1 MLSGREK
8 KLMISA
14 ITSLLPTSSGGL
26 SGLSGGSS
34 TLGASGFGP
43 DFLLNV
49 LGRRTSVSGGTAY
62 DANGRPI
69 TENENSERM
78 KFRKQALES
87 AKTLLKVGDTA
98 GAREAAESVLKRDS
112 SDAIAAAY
120 VGRTYLA
127 EGNYDE
133 AKRYFTRAASGSD
146 SDQIQADLRTATILA
161 KGPDAAL
168 AEIKRLLRQPA
179 TQREGAQIA
188 AYLLDAEPG
197 NVDTRIELVNFY
209 EKLGQKALA
218 GAELSDAI
226 AATPV
231 EKFDALLRRIEQ
243 FNADYSQD
251 AGSFDLL
258 AQAYVRIG
266 RLGDAQ
272 DAFSSAI
279 ALSKEN
285 LEFQGQIKADYAK
298 TFVTLAREA
307 KTEGREDE
315 ARRLYRK
322 SLDISSNETT
332 KAEYSDFEFERGERD
347 LQAGRLRLALEAF
360 DNARAYQPG
369 SVSEEKKA
377 DLIKA
382 YERLA
387 TKAGDAADLKTV
399 VDARYGAFILDPGN
413 DTRKRGL
420 ANAHDTYGLSLYDQ
434 GDYRGALRQ
443 FHSAIQYYTTDP
455 NYAAHYALAQSRL

>member
-1 MLSGREK
+1 
-8 KLMISA
+8 MISA
-14 ITSLLPTSSGGL
+14 ISSLLPTLSGGL
-26 SGLSGGSS
+26 PGLAGASS
-34 TLGASGFGP
+34 TVGASGFGP

-49 LGRRTSVSGGTAY
+49 LGSRTSVSGGTAY

-69 TENENSERM
+69 TESENSERV
-78 KFRKQALES
+78 KFRKQALETT
-87 AKTLLKVGDTA
+87 KELLKAGDTV
-98 GAREAAESVLKRDS
+98 GARKAAESVLKRDS

-120 VGRTYLA
+120 IGRTYLA
-127 EGNYDE
+127 EGNYEE
-133 AKRYFTRAASGSD
+133 AKRYFSRAASGSD
-146 SDQIQADLRTATILA
+146 SEQIQTDLRTATILA

-168 AEIKRLLRQPA
+168 SEIKRLLRQPA
-179 TQREGAQIA
+179 TQRDGAQLA
-188 AYLLDAEPG
+188 SYLLDAEPG
-197 NVDTRIELVNFY
+197 NVDARIELVNFY
-209 EKLGQKALA
+209 EKLGKKGLA

-231 EKFDALLRRIEQ
+231 EKFDTLLRRIEQ
-243 FNADYSQD
+243 FNADNALD

-272 DAFSSAI
+272 DAFVSAI

-298 TFVTLAREA
+298 TYVTLARDA
-307 KTEGREDE
+307 RTGGRDDE
-315 ARRLYRK
+315 ARRLYLK

-332 KAEYSDFEFERGERD
+332 KAEYSDFEFERGDRELR
-347 LQAGRLRLALEAF
+347 AGRLRLALEAF

-369 SVSEEKKA
+369 SVSEEKK
-377 DLIKA
+377 DELIEA

-387 TKAGDAADLKTV
+387 TKSTESGDLKTV
-399 VDARYGAFILDPGN
+399 VGARYGAFILDSGN

-420 ANAHDTYGLSLYDQ
+420 ADAHDAYGLSLYDQ

-443 FHSAIQYYTTDP
+443 FHSATQYYTTDP

>member
-1 MLSGREK
+1 
-8 KLMISA
+8 MISA
-14 ITSLLPTSSGGL
+14 ISSLLPTLSGGL
-26 SGLSGGSS
+26 PGLAGASS
-34 TLGASGFGP
+34 TVGASGFGP

-49 LGRRTSVSGGTAY
+49 LGSRTSVSGGTAY

-69 TENENSERM
+69 TESENSERV
-78 KFRKQALES
+78 KFRKQALETT
-87 AKTLLKVGDTA
+87 KELLKAGDTV
-98 GAREAAESVLKRDS
+98 GARKAAESVLKRDS

-120 VGRTYLA
+120 IGRTYLA
-127 EGNYDE
+127 EGNYEE
-133 AKRYFTRAASGSD
+133 AKRYFSRAASGSD
-146 SDQIQADLRTATILA
+146 SEQIQTDLRTATILA

-168 AEIKRLLRQPA
+168 SEIKRLLRQPA
-179 TQREGAQIA
+179 TQRDGAQLA
-188 AYLLDAEPG
+188 SYLLDAEPG
-197 NVDTRIELVNFY
+197 NVEARIELVNFY
-209 EKLGQKALA
+209 EKLGKKGLA

-231 EKFDALLRRIEQ
+231 EKFDTLLRRIEQ
-243 FNADYSQD
+243 FNADNALD

-272 DAFSSAI
+272 DAFVSAI

-298 TFVTLAREA
+298 TYVTLARDA
-307 KTEGREDE
+307 RTGGRDDE
-315 ARRLYRK
+315 ARRLYLK

-332 KAEYSDFEFERGERD
+332 KAEYSDFEFERGDRELR
-347 LQAGRLRLALEAF
+347 AGRLRLALEAF

-369 SVSEEKKA
+369 SVSEEKK
-377 DLIKA
+377 DELIEA

-387 TKAGDAADLKTV
+387 TKSTESGDLKTV
-399 VDARYGAFILDPGN
+399 VEARYGAFILDSGN

-420 ANAHDTYGLSLYDQ
+420 ADAHDAYGLSLYDQ

-443 FHSAIQYYTTDP
+443 FHSASQYYTTDP

>member
-1 MLSGREK
+1 
-8 KLMISA
+8 MISA
-14 ITSLLPTSSGGL
+14 ISSMLPTLSGGL
-26 SGLSGGSS
+26 SGLAGTSS
-34 TLGASGFGP
+34 TVGASGFGP

-49 LGRRTSVSGGTAY
+49 LGSRTSVSGGTAY

-78 KFRKQALES
+78 KFRKQALETT
-87 AKTLLKVGDTA
+87 KDLLKAGDTV
-98 GAREAAESVLKRDS
+98 GARKAAESVLKRDS

-127 EGNYDE
+127 EGNYEE
-133 AKRYFTRAASGSD
+133 AKRYFSRAASGSD
-146 SDQIQADLRTATILA
+146 SEQIQTDLRTATVLA

-168 AEIKRLLRQPA
+168 SEIQRLLRQPA
-179 TQREGAQIA
+179 TQRDGAQLA
-188 AYLLDAEPG
+188 SYLLDAEPG
-197 NVDTRIELVNFY
+197 NVDARIELVNFY
-209 EKLGQKALA
+209 EKLGKKGLA

-231 EKFDALLRRIEQ
+231 EKFDTLLRRIEQ
-243 FNADYSQD
+243 FNADNSQD

-272 DAFSSAI
+272 DAFVSAI

-298 TFVTLAREA
+298 TFVTLARDA
-307 KTEGREDE
+307 KTGGRDDE
-315 ARRLYRK
+315 ARRLYLK

-332 KAEYSDFEFERGERD
+332 KAEYSDFEFERGDRELR
-347 LQAGRLRLALEAF
+347 AGRLRLALEAF

-369 SVSEEKKA
+369 SVSEEKKD
-377 DLIKA
+377 DLIEA

-387 TKAGDAADLKTV
+387 TKSTEAGDLKTV
-399 VDARYGAFILDPGN
+399 VDARYGAFILDSGN

-420 ANAHDTYGLSLYDQ
+420 ADAHDAYGLSLYDQ

-443 FHSAIQYYTTDP
+443 FHSASQYYTTDP